1 MDFEKILQEIVLFL
15 NEANGDRR
23 QQVLQESAERIMYDY
38 VILNREGAFYRQL
51 EEALC
56 QDTELY
62 TLVLSTI
69 WFITQD
75 GRCLDIVDD
84 LILDGAFDLF
94 TSANLCFQLTSIRF
108 RDEKLVVDYRKQ
120 RDIQRELMERFETEY
135 PVVPEYIP
143 YEERHPKRIV
153 VETDCINGYYHA
165 PTRVVMEMCRVLQ
178 EELGY
183 EVFLLVNMS
192 GMERKRMEQFWLFPY
207 VRNYK
212 KSLDGSFSL
221 SYQDC
226 KISGYQLSVNTDSI
240 GELQEILTRIREW
253 KPLCIWHIGG
263 SEFLHDIY
271 RGMTTVLSM
280 PCTDGFSVS
289 EAQVMISY
297 MQSGSEQVQKQ
308 EQYIQNQNQ
317 KLLPIQ
323 IAAEYKVQ
331 EKKYKKSEFGFS
343 EDAFVLCI
351 VGNRL
356 DDEISQSFIDMLE
369 DVVLANERIAI
380 AVIGQCYHVSFPAI
394 PETRVKFL
402 GFRKDLLDV
411 IKMTDLFVNPP
422 RKGGGGGAIR
432 AITVGI
438 PVITLPRCDVANTV
452 SEDFFVQSLDE
463 MGQCIQRYCDDSGF
477 YMSQQ
482 QKVKELFEMRGR
494 INSAESVG
502 NMLVQVK
509 EWLQNGEI
517 V

>member
-1 MDFEKILQEIVLFL
+1 MDFEKFLQEIVLFL

-38 VILNREGAFYRQL
+38 VMLNKEGTFYRQL

-84 LILDGAFDLF
+84 LILDGVFDLF

-120 RDIQRELMERFETEY
+120 RDIQRELLERFETEY

-212 KSLDGSFSL
+212 KSLDGFFSL

-226 KISGYQLSVNTDSI
+226 KISGYQLSVDANSI
-240 GELQEILTRIREW
+240 GELQEILARIREW

-263 SEFLHDIY
+263 SEFLHDVY

-289 EAQVMISY
+289 EAPVMVSY
-297 MQSGSEQVQKQ
+297 MQSGSEQVSSQLNVLRESGQKIVDVKLIIEHK
-308 EQYIQNQNQ
+308 EQGKNYT
-317 KLLPIQ
+317 KADFGLP
-323 IAAEYKVQ
+323 
-331 EKKYKKSEFGFS
+331 

-351 VGNRL
+351 AGNRL
-356 DDEISQSFIDMLE
+356 DDEMTPAFISMLE
-369 DVVLANERIAI
+369 DAMSENDRLCTVIIGECHKVVLSE
-380 AVIGQCYHVSFPAI
+380 SFD
-394 PETRVKFL
+394 TRVKFL
-402 GFRKDLLDV
+402 GFRKDLMDV

-432 AITVGI
+432 SIAMGV
-438 PVITLPRCDVANTV
+438 PVLTLPHCDVANSV
-452 SEDFFVQSLDE
+452 DEDFFVQDLPQ
-463 MGQCIQRYCDDSGF
+463 MKQRIQKYLSDHG
-477 YMSQQ
+477 YYLQQ
-482 QKVKELFEMRGR
+482 QKKVLELYAQRSKNRNADSLKGMLDQ
-494 INSAESVG
+494 VG
-502 NMLVQVK
+502 Q
-509 EWLQNGEI
+509 WLKNGEI
-517 V
+517 R